1 MGIVFGA
8 FMESIGRALTS
19 PLPRP
24 IMALRS
30 GRTVAK
36 PHRKEVV
43 SMNFSQDPKSSIAM
57 KVRNFLRFA
66 TGATDPDV
74 FYFSLNGMVMPL
86 SRR

>member
-1 MGIVFGA
+1 MFKNANFG
-8 FMESIGRALTS
+8 E
-19 PLPRP
+19 
-24 IMALRS
+24 
-30 GRTVAK
+30 
-36 PHRKEVV
+36 
-43 SMNFSQDPKSSIAM
+43 DPKSSIAL